1 MLSAIGGMLMKAAC
15 FLCESVKLTAD
26 QSPDLKLQRTS
37 RSRACI
43 EADGWKEEG
52 KILDNDALCM

>member
-1 MLSAIGGMLMKAAC
+1 MKAAC

-52 KILDNDALCM
+52 KISDNDALCM